1 MLPLIPQIWKESKRQ
16 LHANKLN
23 KLKKTDKF
31 LEMYN
36 LQTLNHK

>member
-23 KLKKTDKF
+23 KLKLMDKF
-31 LEMYN
+31 LGNVQPTNTES
-36 LQTLNHK
+36 